1 MNFRIHLPV
10 LCLALLTLFS
20 CRTEPREE
28 VPVVDFKRTEN
39 VVAVRLPA
47 EPAKLNPLLYRS
59 GYESQVFEHL
69 FQYLMNFSY
78 DDRSELVPVL
88 VTDRPK
94 QTPITDGPNAGGTRF
109 EFELRPEARWDN
121 GEPVTARDVE
131 FTMKAIYNPTMPT
144 QRIRAFLDFF
154 RGIELDPDNPRRF
167 TFITGNPYV
176 LAEEVLS
183 NLVIIP
189 SYIYDPKNILE
200 NYTLDQFLG
209 AGAEQLKEN
218 DAALQ
223 EFTDEFNKPE
233 YSREK
238 LVGSGP
244 YRMKEWQAGQRI
256 VLERKKDWW
265 ATDLTGAQFANGPEE
280 LVFLP
285 ITDNAAMN
293 ASLLDEGFDV
303 SSQVDSRTFLD
314 LQENESVAARY
325 NFLTPPT
332 YQTYFMAI
340 NTDNPKLSDQRVRR
354 AIAHTIDIEEV
365 IDKLFFGFAEP
376 SHGLIDSKRSYYNK
390 DLPIIGQDIARAREL
405 LTAAGWTDT
414 NGNGTVDKVIDGTL
428 TELELSYGTSTGSN
442 YGNKFAQYLQQ
453 EAAKAGISVTPAP
466 QDARQLSKSV
476 VSKEYE
482 LAGRALNWY
491 PFPHDL
497 RQLLHSEA
505 DVVGGYNYTGFGN
518 EESDRILE
526 DIQKTTDKAEL
537 DRLYKRLQKLMY
549 DETIMAA
556 VFNPQNRVVIHK
568 RFDAQAVPR
577 APGYNP
583 ARFEIRKPFSDN

>member
-1 MNFRIHLPV
+1 MNNCTRF
-10 LCLALLTLFS
+10 LTLLLVLLS
-20 CRTEPREE
+20 LSACRTEPEEE
-28 VPVVDFKRTEN
+28 VPAVEFKRTEN
-39 VVAVRLPA
+39 VVTVRLPA

-59 GYESQVFEHL
+59 GYESQVFEHI
-69 FQYLMNFSY
+69 FQYLMDFSY
-78 DDRSELVPVL
+78 EETSELVPIL
-88 VTDRPK
+88 VTGRPR
-94 QTPITDGPNAGGTRF
+94 QSPITEGPNAGGTRY

-131 FTMKAIYNPTMPT
+131 FTMKAIFNPTMPT
-144 QRIRAFLDFF
+144 QRIRAFLEFF
-154 RGIELDPDNPRRF
+154 RGMELDPENPRKF
-167 TFITGNPYV
+167 TFVTGNPYV

-200 NYTLDQFLG
+200 NYSLDQFLG
-209 AGAEQLKEN
+209 AEAERLKEN

-238 LVGSGP
+238 LVGSGA
-244 YRMKEWQAGQRI
+244 YRLKEWQAGQRI
-256 VLERKKDWW
+256 VLERKENWW
-265 ATDLTGAQFANGPEE
+265 AADLSGGQFRDGPEE

-285 ITDNAAMN
+285 IADNAAMN

-325 NFLTPPT
+325 NFLTSPT

-340 NTDNPKLSDQRVRR
+340 NTDSPKLTDRRVRR
-354 AIAHTIDIEEV
+354 AIAHTIDIDEV

-390 DLPIIGQDIARAREL
+390 DLPIIRQDFTRAKEL
-405 LTAAGWTDT
+405 LAEAGWTDS
-414 NGNGTVDKVIDGTL
+414 NGNGTVDKVIDGEL
-428 TELELSYGTSTGSN
+428 TELELTYGTSTGSN
-442 YGNKFAQYLQQ
+442 YGNKFARYLQQ

-497 RQLLHSEA
+497 RQVLHSEA
-505 DVVGGYNYTGFGN
+505 DVVGGYNYMGFGN

-526 DIQKTTDKAEL
+526 DIQKTTDRAEL
-537 DRLYKRLQKLMY
+537 DRLYKQLQKMMY

-568 RFDAQAVPR
+568 RFDARAVPKS
-577 APGYNP
+577 PGYNP
-583 ARFEIRKPFSDN
+583 AQFEMRKVFSDD